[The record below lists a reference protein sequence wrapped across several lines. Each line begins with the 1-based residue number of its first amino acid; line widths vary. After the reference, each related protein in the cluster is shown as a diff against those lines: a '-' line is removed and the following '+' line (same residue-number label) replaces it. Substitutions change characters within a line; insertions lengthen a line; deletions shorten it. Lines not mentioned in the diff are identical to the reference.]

1 MQRRLC
7 EMSEAKWSI
16 TEAKCLQISHNKY
29 ASQRDAISH
38 SMGNLMLSH
47 SAGMHNTDKSIA
59 GICPN
64 KFERAK
70 GSKRFHFASLHYIF
84 SAYLPTHI
92 KFLME
97 FHRTFFGTT
106 CISFPNILSSGVF
119 RRETAS
125 GFYPWGNVVSPP
137 KRVAEGLC
145 GWRHRNSFPMTQSA
159 QSHRQMRSIP
169 RCSKAV
175 FYIFVFDRIHNSAT
189 MHNLFPE
196 IFQ

>member
-1 MQRRLC
+1 MCVGRYAAKVMRNERSEMEHNRS

-92 KFLME
+92 KFITE
-97 FHRTFFGTT
+97 FHRIFFGAT
-106 CISFPNILSSGVF
+106 CISFPPKIGF
-119 RRETAS
+119 RS
-125 GFYPWGNVVSPP
+125 
-137 KRVAEGLC
+137 
-145 GWRHRNSFPMTQSA
+145 
-159 QSHRQMRSIP
+159 
-169 RCSKAV
+169 
-175 FYIFVFDRIHNSAT
+175 
-189 MHNLFPE
+189 
-196 IFQ
+196 

>member
-29 ASQRDAISH
+29 ASQRDAISPLY
-38 SMGNLMLSH
+38 GNLMLSH

-92 KFLME
+92 KFLTE
-97 FHRTFFGTT
+97 LHRIFFETT
-106 CISFPNILSSGVF
+106 CISLPKKKCLRVGVNPLGGGSYICVRLILG
-119 RRETAS
+119 
-125 GFYPWGNVVSPP
+125 
-137 KRVAEGLC
+137 
-145 GWRHRNSFPMTQSA
+145 
-159 QSHRQMRSIP
+159 
-169 RCSKAV
+169 
-175 FYIFVFDRIHNSAT
+175 RI
-189 MHNLFPE
+189 
-196 IFQ
+196 I

>member
-59 GICPN
+59 GI
-64 KFERAK
+64 
-70 GSKRFHFASLHYIF
+70 SKRFHFASLHYIF

-92 KFLME
+92 KFLTE
-97 FHRTFFGTT
+97 FHRIFFGTT
-106 CISFPNILSSGVF
+106 CISFPLFRGGGGIKKQLIYGEISCLCWRSLAESNRSNWFCRPGTKPLIQVTVF
-119 RRETAS
+119 
-125 GFYPWGNVVSPP
+125 V
-137 KRVAEGLC
+137 L
-145 GWRHRNSFPMTQSA
+145 
-159 QSHRQMRSIP
+159 
-169 RCSKAV
+169 
-175 FYIFVFDRIHNSAT
+175 
-189 MHNLFPE
+189 
-196 IFQ
+196 

>member
-38 SMGNLMLSH
+38 AMGNLMLSH

-92 KFLME
+92 KFLTE
-97 FHRTFFGTT
+97 FHRIFFGTT
-106 CISFPNILSSGVF
+106 CISFPFL
-119 RRETAS
+119 
-125 GFYPWGNVVSPP
+125 SPP
-137 KRVAEGLC
+137 SPK
-145 GWRHRNSFPMTQSA
+145 
-159 QSHRQMRSIP
+159 IP
-169 RCSKAV
+169 PTAMPL
-175 FYIFVFDRIHNSAT
+175 YRIHNGSVEKPSGKLKT
-189 MHNLFPE
+189 G
-196 IFQ
+196 

>member
-16 TEAKCLQISHNKY
+16 TEAICLQISHNKY
-29 ASQRDAISH
+29 ASQQDAISH

-92 KFLME
+92 KFLTE
-97 FHRTFFGTT
+97 LHRIFFGTT
-106 CISFPNILSSGVF
+106 CISSPVF
-119 RRETAS
+119 TLFKCNRLHL
-125 GFYPWGNVVSPP
+125 YVV
-137 KRVAEGLC
+137 KNKHTNEQL
-145 GWRHRNSFPMTQSA
+145 Q
-159 QSHRQMRSIP
+159 
-169 RCSKAV
+169 
-175 FYIFVFDRIHNSAT
+175 
-189 MHNLFPE
+189 
-196 IFQ
+196 

>member
-29 ASQRDAISH
+29 ASQRDAISY

-47 SAGMHNTDKSIA
+47 SAGMHNTDISIA

-92 KFLME
+92 KFLTE
-97 FHRTFFGTT
+97 FHYKSSSEQHVFQLRFFY
-106 CISFPNILSSGVF
+106 SS
-119 RRETAS
+119 S
-125 GFYPWGNVVSPP
+125 SI
-137 KRVAEGLC
+137 RVIDI
-145 GWRHRNSFPMTQSA
+145 N
-159 QSHRQMRSIP
+159 
-169 RCSKAV
+169 
-175 FYIFVFDRIHNSAT
+175 FVFLQS
-189 MHNLFPE
+189 
-196 IFQ
+196 

>member
-29 ASQRDAISH
+29 ASQRDAISY

-47 SAGMHNTDKSIA
+47 SAGMHNTDISIA

-92 KFLME
+92 KFLTE
-97 FHRTFFGTT
+97 FLRIFFGTT
-106 CISFPNILSSGVF
+106 CISFPYF
-119 RRETAS
+119 R
-125 GFYPWGNVVSPP
+125 GWGRNKKKQLIFWEISCLCW
-137 KRVAEGLC
+137 RSLAES
-145 GWRHRNSFPMTQSA
+145 N
-159 QSHRQMRSIP
+159 RSNWFCRP
-169 RCSKAV
+169 GTKP
-175 FYIFVFDRIHNSAT
+175 
-189 MHNLFPE
+189 L
-196 IFQ
+196 